1 MIRFRYDGINHQGQQ
16 WVTSDAIRSLGEQVE
31 TEWPERRPQDGTVAS
46 KSHTQW
52 PISDHGVDP
61 NGGIVRAIDIGLPPD
76 LAEALRLSRDPRLKY
91 VIHKDQMFSSY
102 PAHGFAPYTWRPYTK
117 GGHGSHTHVSMLTV
131 ADNDDEPWEI
141 GDDMAKAVEG
151 IQRNLNDGGFAD
163 PPLTVDGDWGPK
175 TEAAHLAM
183 VEAAGAVPVVEL
195 EVEKTRVVKG
205 VKIK

>member
-1 MIRFRYDGINHQGQQ
+1 MIRFRYSGLLPSRWRVSKAVQ
-16 WVTSDAIRSLGEQVE
+16 SLGKQVE
-31 TEWPERRPQDGTVAS
+31 QGWPGRRPEDGTVAS
-46 KSHTQW
+46 SGHVKW
-52 PISDHGVDP
+52 PTSDHGIDP
-61 NGGIVRAIDIGLPPD
+61 DGIVRAIDVGVEPELF
-76 LAEALRLSRDPRLKY
+76 EALRLSHDPRLKY
-91 VIHKDQMFSSY
+91 VIHDDYMFSSY
-102 PAHGFAPYTWRPYTK
+102 PAHGYAPYDIRPYTK
-117 GGHGSHTHVSMLTV
+117 GKHETHTHVSMLKI

-141 GDDMAKAVEG
+141 GDGMAKAVEG

-195 EVEKTRVVKG
+195 EVEKVRVIKG